1 MAVVVE
7 EAAGKTLKLELTR
20 VIKASKQRVFDAWT
34 RPEFVRQWFGGE
46 DKKCSAAETDP
57 RVGGAYMLEMT
68 GPSCAGG
75 EGDLNISRTSRV
87 TGRYIKVEPHDLLVF
102 TWSGDW
108 NPAEETLVTVAL
120 RDFEGG
126 TEIKLTQERFA
137 TETSRDQH
145 QHGWAAPLAKL
156 AAFAESK

>member
-46 DKKCSAAETDP
+46 SKKCSGAETDP
-57 RVGGAYMLEMT
+57 RLGGVYMLEMT
-68 GPSCAGG
+68 GQSCAGVEG
-75 EGDLNISRTSRV
+75 ELNMTRTTRV

-120 RDFEGG
+120 RDVEGG
-126 TEIKLTQERFA
+126 TEIKLTHERFA
-137 TETSRDQH
+137 TEASRDQH
-145 QHGWAAPLAKL
+145 QYGWTDGLAKL
-156 AAFAESK
+156 VTFAESK